1 MRVRLALVVAL
12 VSALVAAGA
21 AAARAD
27 TTLVVTGHGWG
38 HGVGMSQWGAYG
50 YALHGWKYRRILA
63 HYYPGTR
70 MSNVGDMRVRV
81 LLGQGANVATIGC
94 ATSMKVTDGRRLTR
108 TLKAGNYGVGPKL
121 SLPVRKRGLGLSFGH
136 LAVFECARAPLTY
149 DGRAYHGTLLVRSD
163 GSHVSVVNATT
174 LDTYLRGV
182 VPSESPSKWPLAAL
196 QAQAVAARSYAVAE
210 LKPSSWY
217 DLLPS
222 TADQV
227 YGGIAAETPHSDH
240 AVYSTLGQVL
250 TWNGQVARTYYSS
263 SSGGRTE
270 AVQDAWPG
278 AAPIP
283 YLRSVPDPYDVYSP
297 HHDWGPFQMS
307 AATLAGR
314 LGLGSPVVSARVYQ
328 DDSARAVSVLFKL
341 ASGSFARRSG
351 EAVARAL
358 HLRSNWFSI
367 GSLSLTASST
377 HVLYGGA
384 VRVVA
389 RTASAKGALLQQRS
403 ANGAWRTLRPVRGG
417 GTAFSLQLH
426 RCTAFRLALPDTSGT
441 TVAVNVA
448 PKVQVQALGPH
459 MLGGEVSPRPDAA
472 VAVWRRERGQWR
484 VVAHPILDDHGAFRT
499 PLQLRPVDYRITVAA
514 DGRLAATQ
522 TWLHVTRR
530 LLASLRP

>member
-1 MRVRLALVVAL
+1 
-12 VSALVAAGA
+12 
-21 AAARAD
+21 
-27 TTLVVTGHGWG
+27 
-38 HGVGMSQWGAYG
+38 
-50 YALHGWKYRRILA
+50 
-63 HYYPGTR
+63 
-70 MSNVGDMRVRV
+70 
-81 LLGQGANVATIGC
+81 
-94 ATSMKVTDGRRLTR
+94 
-108 TLKAGNYGVGPKL
+108 
-121 SLPVRKRGLGLSFGH
+121 
-136 LAVFECARAPLTY
+136 
-149 DGRAYHGTLLVRSD
+149 
-163 GSHVSVVNATT
+163 
-174 LDTYLRGV
+174 
-182 VPSESPSKWPLAAL
+182 
-196 QAQAVAARSYAVAE
+196 
-210 LKPSSWY
+210 
-217 DLLPS
+217 
-222 TADQV
+222 
-227 YGGIAAETPHSDH
+227 
-240 AVYSTLGQVL
+240 
-250 TWNGQVARTYYSS
+250 
-263 SSGGRTE
+263 
-270 AVQDAWPG
+270 VQDAWPG